1 MRDPYDILGL
11 KRSATEAEIK
21 SAYRRLAKQLHPDRN
36 TSDPK
41 AKDKFSELTS
51 AYEIIGDSQK
61 KAQFDRGEIGADGK
75 PRYRAQDGFG
85 GRSSP
90 RGDFEEFSF
99 GNGPPRGAQRGG
111 ANPGDLFSD
120 LFTSAFRGGQGR
132 GSQLPRGEDVSA
144 TLSIT
149 LEDIVSEEKKRITLP
164 TGRDVDINLPKGI
177 TDGQVIRLKNL
188 GHQSPF
194 GGETGDLL
202 LTLQILP
209 HPLYTRDGQDLRLQ
223 LMVDLEDA
231 ILGSTNR
238 VQTLQGVVEMK
249 TPPMTSSGR
258 TFRLKGKGLPG
269 KERNGDLLVTI
280 MVRLPDQ
287 ASEDLLDYAR
297 KKQLQKAQT

>member
-1 MRDPYDILGL
+1 MRDPYTILGL
-11 KRSATEAEIK
+11 KRSASEAEIK

-36 TSDPK
+36 ASDPK
-41 AKDKFSELTS
+41 AKDKFSELTA
-51 AYEIIGDSQK
+51 AYEILGDASK
-61 KAQFDRGEIGADGK
+61 KTQFDRGEIDAEGK
-75 PRYRAQDGFG
+75 PRFRAQDGFG
-85 GRSSP
+85 GRGGP

-99 GNGPPRGAQRGG
+99 GNGPPRGGARGS

-120 LFTSAFRGGQGR
+120 LFTTAFRGGTGR

-144 TLSIT
+144 TLNIT
-149 LEDIVSEEKKRITLP
+149 LEDIAGEEKKRITLP

-177 TDGQVIRLKNL
+177 IDGQIIRLKNL

-209 HPLYTRDGQDLRLQ
+209 HPLYTRDGQDLRFQ
-223 LMVDLEDA
+223 LMIDLEDA
-231 ILGSTNR
+231 ILGSVNR
-238 VQTLQGVVEMK
+238 VQTLSGVVDMK

-269 KERNGDLLVTI
+269 KEQNGDMLVTI
-280 MVRLPDQ
+280 MIRLPDQ
-287 ASEDLLDYAR
+287 ASAELLDYAR
-297 KKQLQKAQT
+297 KKQLQKVQT